1 MGAAAFWI
9 CMAAIIVAAHWKKKH
24 DEAMRHETLRLVIE
38 KNPNLDQAQIAELLK
53 PKPIHSHVSPPP
65 PWSPKPGDG
74 RKVFRILG
82 SIVMFVA
89 LGLCIAAAWRS
100 SLLGIQDASVV
111 DMGTAIPIVA
121 LVGAGLFC
129 CSFFVSKPQSDKNE
143 D

>member
-9 CMAAIIVAAHWKKKH
+9 CLAAIIVAAHWKKKH
-24 DEAMRHETLRLVIE
+24 DEAMRHETLCLIIE
-38 KNPNLDQAQIAELLK
+38 KNPNLDQAQIAELLD
-53 PKPIHSHVSPPP
+53 PRPTHPPVSPPP

-74 RKVFRILG
+74 RKVFRIFG

-89 LGLCIAAAWRS
+89 LGLCIAAVWRGS
-100 SLLGIQDASVV
+100 VLGIQDESVV
-111 DMGTAIPIVA
+111 DIGTAIPIVA

-129 CSFFVSKPQSDKNE
+129 CSFFVSKPQSAKNE